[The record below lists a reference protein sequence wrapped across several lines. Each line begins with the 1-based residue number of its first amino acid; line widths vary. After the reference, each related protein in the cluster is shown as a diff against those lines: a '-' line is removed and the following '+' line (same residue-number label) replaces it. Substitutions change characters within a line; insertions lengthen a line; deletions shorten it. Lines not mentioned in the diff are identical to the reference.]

1 MQRRSHAAPT
11 DGAAEQVSPPLRD
24 AKQCVSCVNM
34 AAHCSSIMRL
44 RTLCNLGR
52 KTFDMRFTAYLD
64 WTGVSLYRT
73 RAGTAHSR
81 GEPAPDTDRGQSDL
95 LMEFPEPKKLLHSTL
110 SKSLRQSDIS
120 QYIQYNCTDGDVKR
134 ATVTLFWPQRIE
146 VEGYG
151 SRKQEAERHAAA
163 AACRRLRGPGRL
175 IRVKERMNG
184 AMYREILSKNLLPSA
199 RALKM
204 KRGWVFQHDH
214 DPKHTARATKEWLR
228 KRHFKVLEWPS
239 QSPDLNPI
247 ENLWRELKIRV
258 AQRQPQNITALEEIC
273 MEEWAKLPATE
284 MGVLGPRNQL
294 PTQRSARQSGWRSS
308 VCEDA
313 EEEDLKVCK
322 GRELR
327 QTPSNRMR
335 RAAGNPEVVE
345 EDPKVLEALSIFS
358 KPKALLARVIQ
369 VATTSGS
376 VNELLHYRTVGGKVK
391 ECELTLHWP
400 EEMSFTARGRRRL
413 EAETRAAALACLRL
427 KELEL
432 LDEKN
437 NPLTHAKYNQEEVK
451 EAGEREKR
459 PCRLEIPDN
468 LKHRIK
474 DYLTQYPV
482 EEEVQKLWEEQAEQ
496 RQSSSF
502 NEDDEDDD
510 EDPLLDAIT
519 GKPYSPLNPADAEL
533 LSDRLLRQ
541 WERAGPARGAE
552 LPVDSNRERLVEA
565 VEASRVVVVAGETG
579 CGKTTRIPRF
589 LLESRVRDGAGAHCN
604 ILVTQPRRI
613 SAVSVAQRVAS
624 EMGPTLKP
632 CVGYQVRLESR
643 PPESS
648 GGSLLFLTVGVLL
661 RKLQSNPWLR
671 GVSHVMVDEV
681 HERDVNTDV
690 LLALLRRALSHN
702 PELRVVLMSASGDT
716 QRIASYFD
724 ECPVVHVSGF
734 MHPVRQRYLEDVLRE
749 MRRPSEMANAEVR
762 SGGTETDIQK
772 EQDYLTPDI
781 DLVAD
786 VIDHIHTR
794 GEPGAVLCFL
804 PGWQDIKALQQKL
817 EEKQSFKLGSQLI
830 LPLHSSMSVASQQ
843 VVFKRP
849 PEGQRKIVLA
859 TNIAETSIT
868 IDDIVHVVDLGTQKE
883 QSYDPR
889 TKVSCLDTVWISR
902 SNVIQR
908 RGRAGRC
915 QPGHAYHL
923 FPRKQLDAMTMF
935 PIPEIL
941 RTPLESLVVQAK
953 IHSPQSKAVD
963 FLSQVM
969 DSPEQG
975 AVRDAVRTLQE
986 IGVLDTRECL
996 TPLGERVA
1004 CMSCDPRLG
1013 KLLVLS
1019 SLFRCVLPMLS
1030 VAACLTRDPF
1040 QNSLQ
1045 NRSTVNKAK
1054 ASLSGSSCSDY
1065 LVFSRAVEGWRE
1077 LHDRRERQ
1085 EYLDSY
1091 SLSAASLR
1099 FIQGKFSQPEHLVSL
1114 YCLTRQF
1121 SENLAEAELVTHPA
1135 ECLRTSSLLNQHSNQ
1150 EELLKAMLLA
1160 GFYPNL
1166 IQVKRGVV
1174 SKAGRFRPNDLSYRT
1189 QSGPVLLHRSSVNR
1203 AERKLPS
1210 RWLTFFSAVKSNGSV
1225 FIRDSSAVHPLAL
1238 FLLTDCNL
1246 TERAYGDQVEVSM
1259 PGRSL
1264 IRWELSA
1271 ESWELLWSL
1280 RTSLQAMLHRNLR
1293 PLTSGCIVKENS
1305 VQDSQLISLLV
1316 DLLNS
1321 TEPDANTA
1329 DYSDTD

>member
-1 MQRRSHAAPT
+1 
-11 DGAAEQVSPPLRD
+11 
-24 AKQCVSCVNM
+24 M
-34 AAHCSSIMRL
+34 AAHMSSIMRL

-52 KTFDMRFTAYLD
+52 KTFYIRITPCLD
-64 WTGVSLYRT
+64 RTRVSLYRT
-73 RAGTAHSR
+73 RAGSAQTR

-110 SKSLRQSDIS
+110 SRSLGQSNIS
-120 QYIQYNCTDGDVKR
+120 RYIQYSCTDGDVKR
-134 ATVTLFWPQRIE
+134 ATVTLFWPQTIE
-146 VEGYG
+146 VVGFG
-151 SRKQEAERHAAA
+151 SRKQEAERRAAA
-163 AACRRLRGPGRL
+163 AACSRLR
-175 IRVKERMNG
+175 
-184 AMYREILSKNLLPSA
+184 
-199 RALKM
+199 
-204 KRGWVFQHDH
+204 
-214 DPKHTARATKEWLR
+214 
-228 KRHFKVLEWPS
+228 
-239 QSPDLNPI
+239 
-247 ENLWRELKIRV
+247 EL
-258 AQRQPQNITALEEIC
+258 
-273 MEEWAKLPATE
+273 
-284 MGVLGPRNQL
+284 GVLGPRNQL
-294 PTQRSARQSGWRSS
+294 PTQRLAQQSGWRSS
-308 VCEDA
+308 AWEDP
-313 EEEDLKVCK
+313 EEDLSVCK
-322 GRELR
+322 SSELR
-327 QTPSNRMR
+327 LTPSKKMR
-335 RAAGNPEVVE
+335 RAAGNLEVVK
-345 EDPKVLEALSIFS
+345 EDPKVSEALSIFP
-358 KPKALLARVIQ
+358 KPKALLGRVIQ

-376 VNELLHYRTVGGKVK
+376 VNDLLHYRTGGGKVK

-400 EEMSFTARGRRRL
+400 EEMRFTAHGRRRL

-432 LDEKN
+432 LDGQN

-451 EAGEREKR
+451 EAGERERR
-459 PCRLEIPDN
+459 PCHIVIPDD
-468 LKHRIK
+468 LEHRIR
-474 DYLTQYPV
+474 DYLTQFPV
-482 EEEVQKLWEEQAEQ
+482 EEEVQKLWEEQADQ
-496 RQSSSF
+496 RLSSSF
-502 NEDDEDDD
+502 NEEEDDDEDDD
-510 EDPLLDAIT
+510 EDPVLDAIT
-519 GKPYSPLNPADAEL
+519 SKPFRPLNPEEAEI

-541 WERAGPARGAE
+541 WDRAGPSRGAE
-552 LPVDSNRERLVEA
+552 LPVDSHRERLVEA

-589 LLESRVRDGAGAHCN
+589 LLEGRVRAGAGAHCN

-624 EMGPTLKP
+624 EMGPTLKA

-671 GVSHVMVDEV
+671 GVSHVLVDEV

-690 LLALLRRALSHN
+690 LLALLRRALTHN

-724 ECPVVHVSGF
+724 ECPVVHVPGF
-734 MHPVRQRYLEDVLRE
+734 MHPVRQRYLEEVLRE
-749 MRRPSEMANAEVR
+749 MGRPAVKASA
-762 SGGTETDIQK
+762 Q
-772 EQDYLTPDI
+772 EQDDLTPDL

-794 GEPGAVLCFL
+794 REPGAVLCFL

-817 EEKQSFKLGSQLI
+817 EEKQSYKLGSQLI
-830 LPLHSSMSVASQQ
+830 LPLHSSMSVADQQ
-843 VVFKRP
+843 AVFKRP

-923 FPRKQLDAMTMF
+923 FPRKQLDTMTMF

-953 IHSPQSKAVD
+953 IHSPQTKAVD

-975 AVRDAVRTLQE
+975 AVREALRTLQE
-986 IGVLDTRECL
+986 IGVLDTSECL

-1045 NRSTVNKAK
+1045 NRSTVNKVKEA
-1054 ASLSGSSCSDY
+1054 LSGSSYSDY
-1065 LVFSRAVEGWRE
+1065 LVFSRAVQGWRE
-1077 LHDRRERQ
+1077 LQDRRERQ
-1085 EYLDSY
+1085 EYLDSH
-1091 SLSAASLR
+1091 SLSPASLR
-1099 FIQGKFSQPEHLVSL
+1099 FIHG
-1114 YCLTRQF
+1114 LTQQF
-1121 SENLAEAELVTHPA
+1121 SENLVEAELVTHPA

-1150 EELLKAMLLA
+1150 EELLKAVLLA

-1174 SKAGRFRPNDLSYRT
+1174 SKGGRFRPNDLSYRT
-1189 QSGPVLLHRSSVNR
+1189 QCGPVLLHRSSVNR
-1203 AERKLPS
+1203 AQRKLPS

-1238 FLLTDCNL
+1238 LLLTDCNL
-1246 TERAYGDQVEVSM
+1246 IERAYGDHVEVTM

-1271 ESWELLWSL
+1271 QTWELLWSL
-1280 RTSLQAMLHRNLR
+1280 RTSLQALLHRNLR
-1293 PLTSGCIVKENS
+1293 PLTSDCIVKENS
-1305 VQDSQLISLLV
+1305 AQDSQLITLFV

-1321 TEPDANTA
+1321 TEPDAYNA

>member
-1 MQRRSHAAPT
+1 
-11 DGAAEQVSPPLRD
+11 
-24 AKQCVSCVNM
+24 M

-52 KTFDMRFTAYLD
+52 KTFYITSGPGLD
-64 WTGVSLYRT
+64 RTGVSLYRT
-73 RAGTAHSR
+73 RAGTAQNR
-81 GEPAPDTDRGQSDL
+81 GEPATDTDRGQSDL
-95 LMEFPEPKKLLHSTL
+95 LMEFPEPKNLLHSTL
-110 SKSLRQSDIS
+110 SRSLGQSNIS
-120 QYIQYNCTDGDVKR
+120 RYIQYSCTDGDVKR

-146 VEGYG
+146 VEGFG
-151 SRKQEAERHAAA
+151 SRKQEAERRAAA
-163 AACRRLRGPGRL
+163 AACHRLR
-175 IRVKERMNG
+175 
-184 AMYREILSKNLLPSA
+184 
-199 RALKM
+199 
-204 KRGWVFQHDH
+204 
-214 DPKHTARATKEWLR
+214 
-228 KRHFKVLEWPS
+228 
-239 QSPDLNPI
+239 
-247 ENLWRELKIRV
+247 EL
-258 AQRQPQNITALEEIC
+258 
-273 MEEWAKLPATE
+273 
-284 MGVLGPRNQL
+284 GVLGPRNQL
-294 PTQRSARQSGWRSS
+294 PTQRLARESGWRSF
-308 VCEDA
+308 VCED
-313 EEEDLKVCK
+313 EDEDPSVCK
-322 GRELR
+322 SMELR
-327 QTPSNRMR
+327 RTTSSRMR
-335 RAAGNPEVVE
+335 RAAGNLEVVE
-345 EDPKVLEALSIFS
+345 EDPKVSEALGIFS

-369 VATTSGS
+369 VATTSES
-376 VNELLHYRTVGGKVK
+376 VNELLQYKTVGGKVK
-391 ECELTLHWP
+391 ECELTLRWP
-400 EEMSFTARGRRRL
+400 AEMSFTGRGRRRL

-427 KELEL
+427 KELDL
-432 LDEKN
+432 LDEQN
-437 NPLTHAKYNQEEVK
+437 NPLTHAMYNQEEVK
-451 EAGEREKR
+451 EAGVREKR
-459 PCRLEIPDN
+459 PCRLEIPDS
-468 LKHRIK
+468 LERRIR
-474 DYLTQYPV
+474 DHLSQYPV
-482 EEEVQKLWEEQAEQ
+482 EEAVQKLWAERADQ

-502 NEDDEDDD
+502 NEDDVKGDND
-510 EDPLLDAIT
+510 EDSMLDVIT
-519 GKPYSPLNPADAEL
+519 GKPYRPLNPEEAEF
-533 LSDRLLRQ
+533 LSDSLLKQ

-552 LPVDSNRERLVEA
+552 LPVDTHRDRLVEA
-565 VEASRVVVVAGETG
+565 VEASRVVLVAGETG

-589 LLESRVRDGAGAHCN
+589 LLEGRVRGGAGAHCN

-613 SAVSVAQRVAS
+613 SAVSVAERVAN
-624 EMGPTLKP
+624 EMGPALRP

-643 PPESS
+643 PPEAS
-648 GGSLLFLTVGVLL
+648 GGALLFLTVGVLL
-661 RKLQSNPWLR
+661 RKLRSNPWLR

-690 LLALLRRALSHN
+690 LLALLRRALTHN

-716 QRIASYFD
+716 QRLASYFD
-724 ECPVVHVSGF
+724 ECPVVHVPGF
-734 MHPVRQRYLEDVLRE
+734 MHPVRQRYLEEVLRE
-749 MRRPSEMANAEVR
+749 MGRPANKAN
-762 SGGTETDIQK
+762 TQ
-772 EQDYLTPDI
+772 EQDDPTPDL

-817 EEKQSFKLGSQLI
+817 EEKHAFKLGSQLI
-830 LPLHSSMSVASQQ
+830 LPLHSSMSVADQQ

-868 IDDIVHVVDLGTQKE
+868 INDIVHVVDLGTQKE

-923 FPRKQLDAMTMF
+923 FPRKQLDAMTKF

-975 AVRDAVRTLQE
+975 SVREAVKTLQE
-986 IGVLDTRECL
+986 IGVLDMSECL

-1019 SLFRCVLPMLS
+1019 CLFRCVLPMLS

-1040 QNSLQ
+1040 HNSLQ
-1045 NRSTVNKAK
+1045 NRSTVTKAK
-1054 ASLSGSSCSDY
+1054 GALSGSSCSDY
-1065 LVFSRAVEGWRE
+1065 LVFSRAVQGWRE
-1077 LHDRRERQ
+1077 LQDRRGRL
-1085 EYLDSY
+1085 EYLDSH

-1099 FIQGKFSQPEHLVSL
+1099 FIHG
-1114 YCLTRQF
+1114 LTQQF
-1121 SENLAEAELVTHPA
+1121 SENLAEAELVTHSA
-1135 ECLRTSSLLNQHSNQ
+1135 KCLRPSSLLNQHSNQ
-1150 EELLKAMLLA
+1150 EELLKAVLLA

-1174 SKAGRFRPNDLSYRT
+1174 SKGGRFRPNDLSYRT

-1210 RWLTFFSAVKSNGSV
+1210 RWLTFFSAIKSNGSV

-1238 FLLTDCNL
+1238 LLLTDCNL
-1246 TERAYGDQVEVSM
+1246 IERAYGDRVEVTM

-1264 IRWELSA
+1264 VRWELSA
-1271 ESWELLWSL
+1271 QGWEVLWAL

-1293 PLTSGCIVKENS
+1293 PLTSGCSVEENS
-1305 VQDSQLISLLV
+1305 TQDSQLISLLV

-1321 TEPDANTA
+1321 TEPDSNTA
-1329 DYSDTD
+1329 DYSDLE